1 MIMDASTNAQG
12 INSPYKPGHV
22 LVFRCTD
29 VNLKMYGQRAIECL
43 SNGKWDHPYP
53 RCEDVNLKMYGQRA
67 IECLSNGK
75 WDYPYPKCEEV
86 TCEAEQ
92 LSVYIL
98 TGHPDIVSSY
108 KPGHILVFRCTDV
121 NLKMH
126 GQQII
131 ECLSNGKWDY
141 PYPKCEEVT
150 CEAEQLIN
158 VDILIGHPGTVPP
171 YKPGHILVFRC
182 TDVSLKM
189 HGQQTIECLSNGKWN
204 HPYPK
209 CEVPCNL
216 NTRESNIKMERFPDF
231 ECPVKPGYNVTFS
244 CNGQGLILKGQRE
257 IACQSNREWSSPF
270 PTCEDVNLKMHGQ
283 RTIECLSNG
292 KWNYPYPKC
301 EELTCNLNTR
311 ESNIKMERFPDFE
324 CPVKPGYN
332 VIFSC
337 NGQGLILKGQKEI
350 TCQSNGEWS
359 SPFPTCEEVACEA
372 EQLSVH
378 ILLGYPEVACEAEQL
393 NNVDIL
399 IGHPGITPP
408 YKPGHI
414 LVFRCTDVNLKM
426 HGQRTIEC
434 LSNGKWN
441 YPYPKCEDV
450 NLKMYGQ

>member
-1 MIMDASTNAQG
+1 MNITFGKQLKMKYCKIFFFLILMIMDVSTNAQ
-12 INSPYKPGHV
+12 
-22 LVFRCTD
+22 
-29 VNLKMYGQRAIECL
+29 
-43 SNGKWDHPYP
+43 
-53 RCEDVNLKMYGQRA
+53 
-67 IECLSNGK
+67 
-75 WDYPYPKCEEV
+75 EV

-92 LSVYIL
+92 LINVDIL
-98 TGHPDIVSSY
+98 MGHPGTAPPY

-121 NLKMH
+121 NLKMY
-126 GQQII
+126 GQRAI

-209 CEVPCNL
+209 CE
-216 NTRESNIKMERFPDF
+216 
-231 ECPVKPGYNVTFS
+231 
-244 CNGQGLILKGQRE
+244 
-257 IACQSNREWSSPF
+257 
-270 PTCEDVNLKMHGQ
+270 
-283 RTIECLSNG
+283 
-292 KWNYPYPKC
+292 
-301 EELTCNLNTR
+301 ELTCNLNTR

-359 SPFPTCEEVACEA
+359 SPFPTCEVTTVKCGRPPHVNDADLMDMIKTEYNTGERVQYSCFSKYTLDQRPPFSNYLTCQQGQWSGNIKCLKPCTVTKQMMDERGIELAFRDDQKMFVQHDDHITFKC
-372 EQLSVH
+372 QLGKHSRST
-378 ILLGYPEVACEAEQL
+378 A
-393 NNVDIL
+393 
-399 IGHPGITPP
+399 
-408 YKPGHI
+408 
-414 LVFRCTDVNLKM
+414 FRQQCNDGEMTLPLCV
-426 HGQRTIEC
+426 
-434 LSNGKWN
+434 
-441 YPYPKCEDV
+441 
-450 NLKMYGQ
+450 